1 MEKNSRLC
9 ETHSHTHM
17 HSHTH
22 AHAHA
27 HAQVS
32 SLLCPTAEGW
42 VQVNH
47 FFDGLFF
54 CYRMTKDSTVFNAI
68 INYIAILPKVKRV
81 IFSLTHKFIWRIYF

>member
-1 MEKNSRLC
+1 
-9 ETHSHTHM
+9 M

-54 CYRMTKDSTVFNAI
+54 CYRMTKDSTKLFAIVFC
-68 INYIAILPKVKRV
+68 
-81 IFSLTHKFIWRIYF
+81 